1 MLEVRMRPLALAA
14 AILVALAVAT
24 PVTPAVASSES
35 CLPSSLKSRLSDIRK
50 RYGVIKIV
58 STHRKG
64 AKIKG
69 SGRASYHASCR
80 AVDFVPPRGKYSE
93 VTRWLY
99 ANHEGGVGTYSCMN
113 HIHIDNGPNV
123 RWSRCR

>member
-1 MLEVRMRPLALAA
+1 MLEVRKRTFTPAA
-14 AILVALAVAT
+14 AILLALTVAM
-24 PVTPAVASSES
+24 PVMPAAASSES

-50 RYGVIKIV
+50 RYGAIKIV

-80 AVDFVPPRGKYSE
+80 AVDFIPPKGRYSQ

-99 ANHEGGVGTYSCMN
+99 ANHEGGVGTYSCMD